1 MDAREWLSEI
11 SSPSQWS
18 DLSPPSS
25 PLSREFPRYQ
35 SEVVSLERITT
46 PAEATVA
53 YLALRSLNSVQSRAL
68 VPPAWKGLFDR
79 LLGVE
84 PTRRQAL
91 ASSIAEVVQQVFG
104 LHPPERPAEA
114 AGIEEE
120 SPRGTFH
127 ILNDLQFSIVG
138 MLDIQSRCRF
148 ARTCRGNRTLV
159 QTWRTKEIG
168 TFFSNEQLRR
178 LFPFFFT
185 HTAQI
190 RHPESFDQ
198 WPFEWASR
206 IFPAILLQ
214 IKNSNILQVDERD
227 SLLHRIG
234 PDGVD
239 DPDTLRILLQAS
251 YDISLVTA
259 FEAIVSPWI
268 DTRSYRFLPEK
279 VSTAKNFFQL
289 IDNSYVGFRIVPDAV
304 TPVPYMTC
312 VPEELFLGVPLL
324 SMNFSNNEILALP
337 ESLQF
342 SPTLTRLVLHHNK
355 LVAIPDSIGRL
366 SQLTSMDLSCNGL
379 TTLPESFGSLKEL
392 EELDLSGNPIIDLPD
407 SFSALTKLQTLRM
420 FHVNLNASFCHKI
433 PPGVN
438 VFIDAKNKF
447 HPITMHRTFPGHV
460 RIHYAEK
467 KSE

>member
-1 MDAREWLSEI
+1 MDAREWLSEV

-18 DLSPPSS
+18 EISPPSS

-46 PAEATVA
+46 PADATIA
-53 YLALRSLNSVQSRAL
+53 YLALRSLSAVQGRPSVPRA
-68 VPPAWKGLFDR
+68 WERLFDR
-79 LLGVE
+79 LLSVE

-104 LHPPERPAEA
+104 LHLPEMPAEA

-120 SPRGTFH
+120 GPRGTFH

-138 MLDIQSRCRF
+138 MLDIPSRCHF
-148 ARTCRGNRTLV
+148 ARTCRGNRALV
-159 QTWRTKEIG
+159 QTWRTIEIEKI
-168 TFFSNEQLRR
+168 FSNEQLRR

-190 RHPESFDQ
+190 RHPESFDR
-198 WPFEWASR
+198 WPFEWTSR

-227 SLLHRIG
+227 SLLHCIG
-234 PDGVD
+234 PDGVN
-239 DPDTLRILLQAS
+239 DPNTLRILLQAS

-268 DTRSYRFLPEK
+268 DTRSYRSLPEK
-279 VSTAKNFFQL
+279 VFTAKNFFQL
-289 IDNSYVGFRIVPDAV
+289 IDDSYVGFRIVPDAV
-304 TPVPYMTC
+304 TSYPYMTC
-312 VPEELFLGVPLL
+312 EPEELFLGTSLS
-324 SMNFSNNEILALP
+324 SMNFSNNGLLALP

-342 SPTLTRLVLHHNK
+342 SSKLSRLVLHHNS
-355 LVAIPDSIGRL
+355 LTVIPDSIGRL
-366 SQLTSMDLSCNGL
+366 SQLTSIDLSCNGL
-379 TTLPESFGSLKEL
+379 TTLPESFGALKNL

-407 SFSALTKLQTLRM
+407 SFRALTKLQTLRM
-420 FHVNLNASFCHKI
+420 LHVNLNASFCHKL

-438 VFIDAKNKF
+438 VIIDAKKKF
-447 HPITMHRTFPGHV
+447 RPITMYRIFPRNV

-467 KSE
+467 